1 MVPSLFANE
10 FEWEQRFPRL
20 HRLSL
25 DGCWCSGLKGST
37 SATGKKRTVYRLNLS
52 PVVICYRG
60 LFVAA
65 ARLAG
70 RLFPKGRLHAWYRV
84 YEEPC
89 GCAQGRAWPNNSA
102 LDHLK
107 LFWRH
112 NHTGYFKG

>member
-1 MVPSLFANE
+1 MNARRRSPPRTGIE
-10 FEWEQRFPRL
+10 IEIGRFFC
-20 HRLSL
+20 
-25 DGCWCSGLKGST
+25 G
-37 SATGKKRTVYRLNLS
+37 TVDRPILL
-52 PVVICYRG
+52 PVVFCHRG

-65 ARLAG
+65 AQLAG
-70 RLFPKGRLHAWYRV
+70 RLFLKGRLHAWYRV